1 MANFLYTI
9 IIYPLYTIIEV
20 IYMFA
25 MKVTDNKGLSVI
37 AVSVGIT
44 LLCLPLYA
52 VAEKWQE
59 VERNKQ
65 AQMKG
70 YLKRIKETFTGDER
84 YMMTTAYYKENNYSP
99 IMSLRSSFGLL
110 IQIPFF
116 IAAYTFLSHLESL
129 NGVSFLFIRD
139 MGHPDALF
147 SIGSFQINILPIA
160 MTLINMISGAIY
172 TKGHSVREKIQ
183 VYGMA
188 LIFLVILYNSPA
200 GLVLYWT
207 MNNVFSMIK
216 NIFYKFKKPLKAFW
230 LFCCIV
236 SCLALIYILFIFKTK
251 TAYKGIFTI
260 IVLLIFIAPLLVKA
274 VQKLLDT
281 RFKSL
286 TESKSARHGVFL
298 ASILVLFILSGL
310 TIPSSLMA
318 SSPTEFAG
326 IGNHPNPIWYI
337 FNTTL
342 QSAGLFLFWF
352 VCIYFLFN
360 NRIQTILA
368 VISSILAL
376 SALLNTYIFMPSYGD
391 ISYSL
396 AFLNAVNFRTFSS
409 YAILNLLSLL
419 LLTVLV
425 VLFVHLTKGK
435 VFTYT
440 FTILSLALTAISAY
454 NIFSI
459 QKSYIAYK
467 DNSEVNAVSNVSPI
481 YHFSKTG
488 KNVLLIMLDRAQC
501 NYVQE
506 IMKESPDLLSSFS
519 GFTLYPNTVSFNG
532 HTLQAAPAIWG
543 GYEYTPLEMN
553 KRDDVPLKD
562 KNNESL
568 LMMPRLFSEDL
579 DFNVTITDPSWA
591 NYSAICDLSFLEP
604 YPKIN
609 GYKTIGGYTDYWLKK
624 QNGNE
629 ITDYSEDI
637 LKRNL
642 FFFSLFREIPVCF
655 REILYYKGKYW
666 SSNDKLQ
673 DNKLIMD
680 NYTALA
686 VLQDLTSFDG
696 NANGSYTCIVNE
708 LTHENYYFEAPDYI
722 PVKNVINHGTSKY
735 KDFGD
740 YHTQIAAFKMV
751 GKWFDFLKENGIY
764 DNTRIIV
771 VSDHGNY
778 GIEEGFEKDDDLDN
792 KVADTNYSGRGHYHP
807 LLLFKD
813 FNTLNNELLIDD
825 TFMTNADVL
834 SLLLKDLI
842 QKPVNPFTK
851 KEIPINTI
859 LQKQNGVII
868 STSDKHQPAYNGKFK
883 YTIGEDNWW
892 LVKDNIFKSDNW
904 SQVKPD
910 LEE

>member
-20 IYMFA
+20 IYMLA

-52 VAEKWQE
+52 VAEKWEE
-59 VERNKQ
+59 VERKKQ
-65 AQMKG
+65 AQ
-70 YLKRIKETFTGDER
+70 LKTGLGMIKKAFTGDER
-84 YMMTTAYYKENNYSP
+84 YMITNAYYRENNYSP
-99 IMSLRSSFGLL
+99 IMGLRSSFGLL

-116 IAAYTFLSHLESL
+116 MAAYNFLSNLESL
-129 NGVSFLFIRD
+129 KGVSFLFIRD

-172 TKGHSVREKIQ
+172 TKGHSLREKIQ

-188 LIFLVILYNSPA
+188 IVFLVILYNSPA

-216 NIFYKFKKPLKAFW
+216 NIFYKFKKPIKAFW
-230 LFCCIV
+230 LFCCIL
-236 SCLALIYILFIFKTK
+236 SCLALIYILFIFKTNPV
-251 TAYKGIFTI
+251 YKAIFTFLI
-260 IVLLIFIAPLLVKA
+260 ILIFIMPLLLKA
-274 VQKLLDT
+274 VQRLLDT

-298 ASILVLFILSGL
+298 ASIAVLFILSGL

-342 QSAGLFLFWF
+342 QSAGLWLFWF

-396 AFLNAVNFRTFSS
+396 TFLNAVNFRTFSS

-425 VLFVHLTKGK
+425 VLFVQLTKGK

-467 DNSEVNAVSNVSPI
+467 DNSEANAVSKVTPI

-506 IMKESPDLLSSFS
+506 IMKESPDLLTSFS

-553 KRDDVPLKD
+553 KRNDVPLKD
-562 KNNESL
+562 KNNESI
-568 LMMPRLFSEDL
+568 LMMPRIFSEKL
-579 DFNVTITDPSWA
+579 DFNITITDPCWS
-591 NYSAICDLSFLEP
+591 NYGVICDLSFLEP
-604 YPKIN
+604 YPRIN

-624 QNGNE
+624 QKGNG

-642 FFFSLFREIPVCF
+642 FFFSLFREIPVCI
-655 REILYYKGKYW
+655 REILYNKGKYW

-673 DNKLIMD
+673 DNKLVMD

-686 VLQDLTSFDG
+686 VLKDLTSFDG
-696 NANGSYTCIVNE
+696 NENGSYTCIVNE
-708 LTHENYYFEAPDYI
+708 MTHENYYFEAPDYI
-722 PVKNVINHGTSKY
+722 PVDNVINLGNSKY
-735 KDFGD
+735 KDLGD
-740 YHTQIAAFKMV
+740 YHTQIAAFKMI
-751 GKWFDFLKENGIY
+751 GKWFDFLQENGIY
-764 DNTRIIV
+764 DNTRIIIA
-771 VSDHGNY
+771 SDHGY
-778 GIEEGFEKDDDLDN
+778 RGFEEGFDEDDDLDN
-792 KVADTNYSGRGHYHP
+792 RIADTNYSGRGHYHP

-813 FNTLNNELLIDD
+813 FDKRNDELIVDD
-825 TFMTNADVL
+825 TFMTSADVP
-834 SLLLKDLI
+834 SMLLKDLV
-842 QKPVNPFTK
+842 QKPVNPFTD
-851 KEIPINTI
+851 KEISIDTI
-859 LQKQNGVII
+859 PQKQNGVII
-868 STSDKHQPAYNGKFK
+868 STSDKHQPAYNGKYL
-883 YTIGEDNWW
+883 YTIEEDNWW
-892 LVKDNIFKSDNW
+892 LVKDNIFKSENW
-904 SQVKPD
+904 TQVNPD

>member
-20 IYMFA
+20 IYMLA

-52 VAEKWQE
+52 VAEKWEE

-65 AQMKG
+65 AQ
-70 YLKRIKETFTGDER
+70 LKTGLNMIKKAFTGDER
-84 YMMTTAYYKENNYSP
+84 YMITNAYYRENDYSP
-99 IMSLRSSFGLL
+99 IMGLRSSFGLL

-116 IAAYTFLSHLESL
+116 MAAYNFLSNLESL
-129 NGVSFLFIRD
+129 KGVSFLFIRD

-160 MTLINMISGAIY
+160 MTLINMVSGAIY

-188 LIFLVILYNSPA
+188 IVFLVILYNSPA

-230 LFCCIV
+230 FFCCFV
-236 SCLALIYILFIFKTK
+236 SFLALIYILFIFKTK
-251 TAYKGIFTI
+251 PASKGLFTI
-260 IVLLIFIAPLLVKA
+260 IVLFIFIMPLLVKA

-281 RFKSL
+281 RFKSF

-298 ASILVLFILSGL
+298 ASIVVLFILSGL

-326 IGNHPNPIWYI
+326 IGSHPNPIWYI

-342 QSAGLFLFWF
+342 QSAGLWLFWF
-352 VCIYFLFN
+352 ICIYFLFN

-396 AFLNAVNFRTFSS
+396 TFLNAVDFKTFSS
-409 YAILNLLSLL
+409 YSLFNLFSLL
-419 LLTVLV
+419 VLAVLV
-425 VLFVHLTKGK
+425 VLFVHLKKGK
-435 VFTYT
+435 LFTYT
-440 FTILSLALTAISAY
+440 FMILSLALTAISAY

-467 DNSEVNAVSNVSPI
+467 DNAEANAVSNVSPI

-506 IMKESPDLLSSFS
+506 IMKESPNLLSSFS

-532 HTLQAAPAIWG
+532 HTLQSAPTIWG

-553 KRDDVPLKD
+553 KRADVPLKD
-562 KNNESL
+562 KNNESI
-568 LMMPRLFSEDL
+568 LMMPRIFSEKL
-579 DFNVTITDPSWA
+579 DYNITITDPCWA
-591 NYSAICDLSFLEP
+591 NYGSICDLSFLEP
-604 YPKIN
+604 YSKIN

-624 QNGNE
+624 QNGNG

-642 FFFSLFREIPVCF
+642 FFFSLFRENPVCL

-673 DNKLIMD
+673 DNKLVMD

-696 NANGSYTCIVNE
+696 NENGSYTCIVNE
-708 LTHENYYFEAPDYI
+708 LTHESYYFEAPDYL
-722 PVKNVINHGTSKY
+722 PVDNVINFGSSKY
-735 KDFGD
+735 KDLGD
-740 YHTQIAAFKMV
+740 YHTQIAAFKMI
-751 GKWFDFLKENGIY
+751 GKWFDFLQENEIY
-764 DNTRIIV
+764 DNTRIIIA
-771 VSDHGNY
+771 SDHGY
-778 GIEEGFEKDDDLDN
+778 RGVEDGFEKDDNLDN
-792 KVADTNYSGRGHYHP
+792 KVADTIYSGRGHYHP

-813 FNTLNNELLIDD
+813 FNTRTEELIIDD
-825 TFMTNADVL
+825 SFMTLADIPTMLL
-834 SLLLKDLI
+834 SELVID
-842 QKPVNPFTK
+842 PVNPFTHN
-851 KEIPINTI
+851 EIPLDTFS
-859 LQKQNGVII
+859 QKLNGVII
-868 STSDKHQPAYNGKFK
+868 STSDKHQPALNGINK

-892 LVKDNIFKSDNW
+892 LVKENIFKSENW
-904 SQVKPD
+904 IQVKPD
-910 LEE
+910 